1 MQLIAV
7 FGIICISIK
16 EEQMPCVFAL
26 SAYCDVPSSGKFGQR
41 RFQMRILVG
50 MSGGL
55 DSTYAALK
63 LINEGHEVVG
73 AVAIMHEYTDCGSAR
88 EAAQALGI
96 PLCEID
102 AREQFCAV
110 KENFVSEY
118 SSGRTPNPCVVCNPL
133 VKFRV
138 LADYANEHG
147 FDMIATGHYA
157 KIITVGEGDKTRY
170 TLERSR
176 DAKKDQTYMLH
187 RLPQD
192 ILSMLRFPLG
202 DEIKGEVREKARAAG
217 LKVADQKESQEICFI
232 PDGDY
237 ASYIEEVKGVFPEGK
252 FLHQDGTVLGTH
264 KGIIRYTVGQ
274 RKGLGIAYGERIFVS
289 KIDAEKNEI
298 ILSPEGSYTDSVAV
312 RDIVF
317 TGISEPE
324 CGTEMR
330 VEVKL
335 RYLARPVGA
344 VAVFDGEGG
353 AVLTLDLPE
362 RAVTPGQSA
371 VMYSGDILMCGGFI
385 V

>member
-1 MQLIAV
+1 MH
-7 FGIICISIK
+7 
-16 EEQMPCVFAL
+16 
-26 SAYCDVPSSGKFGQR
+26 GKTLKKGDSD
-41 RFQMRILVG
+41 MRILVG

-73 AVAIMHEYTDCGSAR
+73 AVAVMHEYTELDGAKD
-88 EAAQALGI
+88 AAEALGI

-102 AREQFCAV
+102 ARERFLAV
-110 KENFVSEY
+110 KENFVDEY

-138 LADYANEHG
+138 LADYAKQNG

-157 KIITVGEGDKTRY
+157 KIITVNEGDKTLY
-170 TLERSR
+170 TLERSK

-192 ILSMLRFPLG
+192 ILSMLYFPLG
-202 DEIKGEVREKARAAG
+202 DEVKSEVREKAREAG
-217 LKVADQKESQEICFI
+217 LRAAEQKESQEICFI
-232 PDGDY
+232 PSGDY
-237 ASYIEEVKGVFPEGK
+237 ATYIEEVKGSFPEGN
-252 FLHQDGTVLGTH
+252 FVLEDGKVLGTH

-289 KIDAEKNEI
+289 RIDAVKNEI
-298 ILSPEGSYTDSVAV
+298 VLSPENSYTDSVAV
-312 RDIVF
+312 KDVVF
-317 TGISEPE
+317 TGISQPE
-324 CGTEMR
+324 AGTELR

-335 RYLARPVGA
+335 RYLARPVA
-344 VAVFDGEGG
+344 ATAVFDGMGG
-353 AVLTLDLPE
+353 ARLLLDTPE
-362 RAVTPGQSA
+362 KAVTPGQSA
-371 VMYSGDILMCGGFI
+371 VMYRGDVLLCGGFI